1 MIFSN
6 TGVALLAYMD
16 GINRTTLGGVV
27 LGAAAAAASAV
38 YKVMLFHILWNLF
51 IDFFIFIYIHLENK
65 DKNLR
70 ITWILFIKQV
80 AFKRVVGDVSF
91 CQTAMFLSSIGLCG
105 TVLYWPIIL
114 LLHFTGIGKL
124 ESIAMDTNIRWLLS
138 YNLRENG

>member
-38 YKVMLFHILWNLF
+38 YKVMLFHILGNLF
-51 IDFFIFIYIHLENK
+51 IDFIYIHLETK

-70 ITWILFIKQV
+70 IT
-80 AFKRVVGDVSF
+80 
-91 CQTAMFLSSIGLCG
+91 
-105 TVLYWPIIL
+105 
-114 LLHFTGIGKL
+114 
-124 ESIAMDTNIRWLLS
+124 
-138 YNLRENG
+138 

>member
-38 YKVMLFHILWNLF
+38 YKVMRFHILWNLF
-51 IDFFIFIYIHLENK
+51 IDFFLEIK

-70 ITWILFIKQV
+70 IT
-80 AFKRVVGDVSF
+80 
-91 CQTAMFLSSIGLCG
+91 
-105 TVLYWPIIL
+105 
-114 LLHFTGIGKL
+114 
-124 ESIAMDTNIRWLLS
+124 
-138 YNLRENG
+138 

>member
-38 YKVMLFHILWNLF
+38 YKVMLFHISWNVF
-51 IDFFIFIYIHLENK
+51 IDLLFHLETK

-70 ITWILFIKQV
+70 IT
-80 AFKRVVGDVSF
+80 
-91 CQTAMFLSSIGLCG
+91 
-105 TVLYWPIIL
+105 
-114 LLHFTGIGKL
+114 
-124 ESIAMDTNIRWLLS
+124 
-138 YNLRENG
+138 

>member
-38 YKVMLFHILWNLF
+38 YKVMRFHILWNLF
-51 IDFFIFIYIHLENK
+51 IEFHLRTK
-65 DKNLR
+65 DKYLR

>member
-38 YKVMLFHILWNLF
+38 YKVMLFHISVQWH
-51 IDFFIFIYIHLENK
+51 IIYIHLETK

-70 ITWILFIKQV
+70 IT
-80 AFKRVVGDVSF
+80 
-91 CQTAMFLSSIGLCG
+91 
-105 TVLYWPIIL
+105 
-114 LLHFTGIGKL
+114 
-124 ESIAMDTNIRWLLS
+124 
-138 YNLRENG
+138 

>member
-51 IDFFIFIYIHLENK
+51 IDFFIHLETK

>member
-51 IDFFIFIYIHLENK
+51 IDFYPETK

-70 ITWILFIKQV
+70 IT
-80 AFKRVVGDVSF
+80 
-91 CQTAMFLSSIGLCG
+91 
-105 TVLYWPIIL
+105 
-114 LLHFTGIGKL
+114 
-124 ESIAMDTNIRWLLS
+124 
-138 YNLRENG
+138 

>member
-38 YKVMLFHILWNLF
+38 YKVWLLYFVRHFLS
-51 IDFFIFIYIHLENK
+51 IFYPETK

-70 ITWILFIKQV
+70 IT
-80 AFKRVVGDVSF
+80 
-91 CQTAMFLSSIGLCG
+91 
-105 TVLYWPIIL
+105 
-114 LLHFTGIGKL
+114 
-124 ESIAMDTNIRWLLS
+124 
-138 YNLRENG
+138 